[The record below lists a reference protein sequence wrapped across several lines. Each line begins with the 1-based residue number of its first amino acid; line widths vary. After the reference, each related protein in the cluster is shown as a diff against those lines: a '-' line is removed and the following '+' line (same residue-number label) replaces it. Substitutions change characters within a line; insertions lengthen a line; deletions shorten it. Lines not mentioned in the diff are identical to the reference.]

1 MDNSINT
8 IFEEIRTL
16 IENDDA
22 SREKV
27 LKLSRSAVRKS
38 SEAIRA
44 IHRREL
50 ELASSIIES
59 IKSDLHEIISTIP
72 GNGLFENN
80 IEIAF
85 QEFIEAY
92 ELFHFVSNRSIS
104 ESNPLI
110 SLLEIQKELPIPYV
124 AYLHGLCDLVGE
136 LRRFTLDSI
145 RLNDLS
151 TAEAA
156 LQVMDDIF
164 GQLVTLDYP
173 NALVPGIRRK
183 TDLIRNLLERTRGD
197 LTFTF
202 NRLALVTK
210 LDEVLSV
217 TKVDKKDLS
226 SLFLGNPDDSSLEEE
241 KDEN

>member
-1 MDNSINT
+1 MANNINI
-8 IFEEIRTL
+8 IFEEIRSL
-16 IENDDA
+16 IESDDT

-38 SEAIRA
+38 SESIRA
-44 IHRREL
+44 VHRREL
-50 ELASSIIES
+50 DLAASTIES
-59 IKSDLHEIISTIP
+59 IKSDLKEVVSIIP

-85 QEFIEAY
+85 QEYTEAL
-92 ELFHFVSNRSIS
+92 ELYHFVATRKKENSY
-104 ESNPLI
+104 PLI
-110 SLLEIQKELPIPYV
+110 SLKEIQQEIPITYV

-145 RLNDLS
+145 RLNDIES
-151 TAEAA
+151 AECA

-183 TDLIRNLLERTRGD
+183 TDQIRNLLERTRGD
-197 LTFTF
+197 LTFTY
-202 NRLALVTK
+202 NRLSLVTK

-217 TKVDKKDLS
+217 TKIDGKDLKS
-226 SLFLGNPDDSSLEEE
+226 FFQESIDNYDSE
-241 KDEN
+241 K

>member
-1 MDNSINT
+1 MANNINI
-8 IFEEIRTL
+8 IFEEIRSL
-16 IENDDA
+16 IESDDT

-38 SEAIRA
+38 SESIRA
-44 IHRREL
+44 VHRREL
-50 ELASSIIES
+50 DLAASTIES
-59 IKSDLHEIISTIP
+59 IKSDLKEVVSIIP

-85 QEFIEAY
+85 QEYTEAL
-92 ELFHFVSNRSIS
+92 ELYHFVATRKKENSY
-104 ESNPLI
+104 PLI
-110 SLLEIQKELPIPYV
+110 SLKEIQQEIPITYV

-145 RLNDLS
+145 RLNDIES
-151 TAEAA
+151 AECA

-183 TDLIRNLLERTRGD
+183 TDQIRNLLERTRGD
-197 LTFTF
+197 LTFTY
-202 NRLALVTK
+202 NRLSLVTK

-217 TKVDKKDLS
+217 TKIDGKDLKS
-226 SLFLGNPDDSSLEEE
+226 FFQESTDNYDSEEE
-241 KDEN
+241 K

>member
-1 MDNSINT
+1 MANNINI
-8 IFEEIRTL
+8 IFEEIRSL
-16 IENDDA
+16 IESDDT

-38 SEAIRA
+38 SESIRA
-44 IHRREL
+44 VHRREL
-50 ELASSIIES
+50 DLAASTIES
-59 IKSDLHEIISTIP
+59 IKSDLKEVVSIIP

-85 QEFIEAY
+85 QEYTEAL
-92 ELFHFVSNRSIS
+92 ELYHFVATRKKENSY
-104 ESNPLI
+104 PLI
-110 SLLEIQKELPIPYV
+110 SLKEIQQEIPITYV

-145 RLNDLS
+145 RLNDIES
-151 TAEAA
+151 AECA

-183 TDLIRNLLERTRGD
+183 TDQIRNLLERTRGD
-197 LTFTF
+197 LTFTY
-202 NRLALVTK
+202 NRLSLVTK

-217 TKVDKKDLS
+217 TKIDGKDLKS
-226 SLFLGNPDDSSLEEE
+226 FFQESIDNYDSEEE
-241 KDEN
+241 K